1 MDTPIDVTTP
11 VIASVQHA
19 LADLGAVRTGIVR
32 GDTSD
37 RELVELVEG
46 LMALQRQVKGTV
58 SVAMAAADARNAA
71 MRTLGTPL
79 EAVLTRSGQESAKQV
94 RNQVFQA
101 GILATRP
108 KVHAAAAAGR
118 ITLGQANAIREVVA
132 GLPATLGATQKE
144 KAEALLLTA
153 ADRLPAD
160 VLRGMTD
167 TILDQ
172 IAPDTKDTPAQRE
185 AKLEA
190 RDARARQRRSLRF
203 GIPTDGSIDIHGSL
217 PVLEGTR
224 LKNLVEGIAA
234 RDYRTARDT
243 ADRTRLATTPDQRLA
258 DALMTVIAVAETGR
272 LAETLLPVVAAQS
285 GYLPDASLPTP
296 DAPKSEH
303 RTGPECSRTR
313 PGRGIPPA
321 AAQITVL
328 MHESDLRDRAHAS
341 GLLADGTPIS
351 ARELRRL
358 LCDAEILPAVLGGTS
373 EILDLGRGRR
383 LASPAQRHAIS
394 LRDGHCAFP
403 GCQIPMHRCEIH
415 HIDPWQCGGPTDLD
429 NLVALC
435 VRHHQLCEPAP
446 PITDTDGYAQAPD
459 QWTIG
464 PRKGLSPQFVPPTTL
479 RTIGPATLA
488 NEPPRLL
495 HALTLFHDHA
505 PALATTGS
513 GRGPGPAP

>member
-1 MDTPIDVTTP
+1 MDTPIDVSAP

-46 LMALQRQVKGTV
+46 LMALQRQVNGTV

-71 MRTLGTPL
+71 MRALGTPL
-79 EAVLTRSGQESAKQV
+79 EAVLTRTGQESAKQV

-108 KVHAAAAAGR
+108 TIHAAAAAGR
-118 ITLGQANAIREVVA
+118 ITLGQANAIREVVN
-132 GLPATLGATQKE
+132 GLPGTLDGAQRE

-153 ADRLPAD
+153 ADRTPAD
-160 VLRGMTD
+160 ILRGMTD

-172 IAPDTKDTPAQRE
+172 IAPDTKDTPAQRQ
-185 AKLEA
+185 AKLDA
-190 RDARARQRRSLRF
+190 RDARARNRRSLRF

-217 PVLEGTR
+217 PLLEGTR

-234 RDYRTARDT
+234 REYRAAKDT
-243 ADRTRLATTPDQRLA
+243 ADRTVLAATPDQRLA
-258 DALMTVIAVAETGR
+258 DALMTVVEAAEAGS
-272 LAETLLPVVAAQS
+272 Q
-285 GYLPDASLPTP
+285 
-296 DAPKSEH
+296 
-303 RTGPECSRTR
+303 TGPDGSAAR

-328 MHESDLRDRAHAS
+328 MHETDLGDRAHAA
-341 GLLADGTPIS
+341 GILPDGTPIS

-358 LCDAEILPAVLGGTS
+358 LCDAEILPVVLGGAS

-403 GCQIPMHRCEIH
+403 GCAVPMHRCEIH

-446 PITDTDGYAQAPD
+446 PVTDADGYAQARD
-459 QWTIG
+459 QWTIR
-464 PRKGLSPQFVPPTTL
+464 PRTGLSPQFVPPTAL
-479 RTIGPATLA
+479 RTVGPATLA
-488 NEPPRLL
+488 TEPPRQL
-495 HALTLFHDHA
+495 HALTLFDNQTPTLVSA
-505 PALATTGS
+505 GS
-513 GRGPGPAP
+513 GPPNHGSVP

>member
-1 MDTPIDVTTP
+1 MDTPIDATTP

-19 LADLGAVRTGIVR
+19 VADLGAVRTGISDASV
-32 GDTSD
+32 SD
-37 RELVELVEG
+37 RELVELVAE
-46 LMALQRQVKGTV
+46 LMALQRQVNGTV

-79 EAVLTRSGQESAKQV
+79 EAVLTRTGQESAKQI

-108 KVHAAAAAGR
+108 NIHAAAAAGR
-118 ITLGQANAIREVVA
+118 ITLGQANAIHEVVN
-132 GLPATLGATQKE
+132 GLPGTLDGAQRE
-144 KAEALLLTA
+144 KAESLLLTA
-153 ADRLPAD
+153 ADRLRAD

-172 IAPDTKDTPAQRE
+172 IAPDAKVTPDQRQ

-217 PVLEGTR
+217 PILEGTR
-224 LKNLVEGIAA
+224 LKNLLEGISA
-234 RDYRTARDT
+234 RDYRAAKDT

-258 DALMTVIAVAETGR
+258 DALMTVVDVAETGNPS
-272 LAETLLPVVAAQS
+272 A
-285 GYLPDASLPTP
+285 PDAST
-296 DAPKSEH
+296 A
-303 RTGPECSRTR
+303 RT
-313 PGRGIPPA
+313 GRGIPPA

-328 MHESDLRDRAHAS
+328 MQESDLRDRAHAA
-341 GLLADGTPIS
+341 GILTDGTPIPT
-351 ARELRRL
+351 RELRRL
-358 LCDAEILPAVLGGTS
+358 LCDAEILPVVLGGQS

-415 HIDPWQCGGPTDLD
+415 HIDPWQAGGPTNLD

-446 PITDTDGYAQAPD
+446 PVIDENGYARASD
-459 QWTIG
+459 QWTIR
-464 PRKGLSPQFVPPTTL
+464 PRKGLGPEFVPPTAL
-479 RTIGPATLA
+479 RTAGPATLA
-488 NEPPRLL
+488 KEPPRQL
-495 HALTLFHDHA
+495 HALTLFDDQS
-505 PALATTGS
+505 PALALAGS
-513 GRGPGPAP
+513 GPAP